1 MLVLTAADVR
11 AVLDMPTAMETTLE
25 AARAHVAG
33 RTSASGRVALS
44 TAAPAGDYLVMP
56 GTVGDDRFGVKTW
69 YTASHG
75 GARSTRALV
84 LVLDPETGDEVLMDG
99 SVITDLR
106 TGAMTG
112 IAATHLAPPD
122 ASVATV
128 IGAGAQARTQALAL
142 AVALPGL
149 TTLRVT
155 SRTAPRRDAL
165 VATLTRELA
174 PYGIEVVGVDDT
186 AVACRGADVVVA
198 ATTSSSPVVRQ
209 EWLGADVLVCG
220 VGSHAPGAAELDP
233 RTVAAAE
240 VVAVDTRAGGID
252 GAGDISRPIA
262 DGLLRRQD
270 VLELGELGA
279 RELPRSGIRVF
290 KSAGFAAADV
300 TAGHHVARAARAA
313 GLGLRIDLHGPA
325 T

>member
-11 AVLDMPTAMETTLE
+11 AVLDMPAAMETTLE

-33 RTSASGRVALS
+33 RTSGSGRVALS
-44 TAAPAGDYLVMP
+44 TASPAGEYLVMP
-56 GTVGDDRFGVKTW
+56 GTVGEDRFGVKTW
-69 YTASHG
+69 YTASYG
-75 GARSTRALV
+75 GAWSTQALV

-112 IAATHLAPPD
+112 IAATHLAP
-122 ASVATV
+122 AGTTVATV
-128 IGAGAQARTQALAL
+128 IGAGRQARTQALAL

-149 TTLRVT
+149 TTLRLT
-155 SRTAPRRDAL
+155 SRTAARRDAL
-165 VATLTRELA
+165 VATLARELA
-174 PYGIEVVGVDDT
+174 PHGVEVVGVDDT

-198 ATTSSSPVVRQ
+198 ATTSSSPVVHR

-220 VGSHAPGAAELDP
+220 VGSHAPDAAELDAP
-233 RTVAAAE
+233 TVAAAA
-240 VVAVDTRAGGID
+240 VVAVDTRAGGVD
-252 GAGDISRPIA
+252 GAGDLAGPVA
-262 DGLLRRQD
+262 DGLLRRED

-279 RELPRSGIRVF
+279 HALPRSGIRVF

-325 T
+325 